1 MSTQKHP
8 TPEPEPRQAGI
19 PFVPDEIEQEERD
32 ERARRAS
39 DHGPGG
45 MREESIAALALIDPS
60 QVEARLSAREKAL
73 GKLREIAIRKS
84 HPFDWT
90 LYKDREG
97 HVVGVPRD
105 SAAVVIRKW
114 MGISIFNYRPTEHGI
129 PEPRI
134 TKEIVQDKDRE
145 GAVVGEHEVTIAE
158 MWADGLCALTGEP
171 LESIYF
177 AARSDKPFVGSGTLQ
192 DLKAACRTG
201 LDTKVTRILSGLR
214 KVPVDQLQLLGVD
227 TTKSI
232 QGAGYGS
239 SADRAAGRVAEEGVG
254 EKAKALGD
262 EVLRRV
268 AGDVAAAKQ
277 LLSEISS
284 WTDKD
289 GKKVKGFDTV
299 AKFTRPFQVEN
310 AWKALRVHP
319 TFGDAKSSGNA
330 TAGEKKSSGG
340 NAQAEREPGV
350 DDE

>member
-1 MSTQKHP
+1 MSTQRP
-8 TPEPEPRQAGI
+8 THAAPSQQGGL
-19 PFVPDEIEQEERD
+19 PFVPDEIEQEDHAERT
-32 ERARRAS
+32 RRES
-39 DHGPGG
+39 DRQGAGG
-45 MREESIAALALIDPS
+45 MREESISALALIDPA
-60 QVEARLSAREKAL
+60 QVENRLAAREKAL
-73 GKLREIAIRKS
+73 SKLREIAIRKS

-134 TKEIVQDKDRE
+134 TSEIVQDKDRD
-145 GAVVGEHEVTIAE
+145 GNVTGEHAVTIAE

-171 LESIYF
+171 IESVYF

-192 DLKAACRTG
+192 DLKSACRTG

-214 KVPVDQLQLLGVD
+214 KVPADQLQALGVD

-239 SADRAAGRVAEEGVG
+239 SSDRAAGRVAEEGVG

-268 AGDVAAAKQ
+268 GGDVSAAKQ
-277 LLSEISS
+277 LLVEISS
-284 WTDKD
+284 WKDKD
-289 GKKVKGFDTV
+289 GKAVRGYDTV
-299 AKFTRPFQVEN
+299 AKFTKAFQIEN
-310 AWKALRVHP
+310 AWKALRAHSV
-319 TFGDAKSSGNA
+319 FGDSKQDAG
-330 TAGEKKSSGG
+330 TAAGG
-340 NAQAEREPGV
+340 GGREAGQ
-350 DDE
+350 EG